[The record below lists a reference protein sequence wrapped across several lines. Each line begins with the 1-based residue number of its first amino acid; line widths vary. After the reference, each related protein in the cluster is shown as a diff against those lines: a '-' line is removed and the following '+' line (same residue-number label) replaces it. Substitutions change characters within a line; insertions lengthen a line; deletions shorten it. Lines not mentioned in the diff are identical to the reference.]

1 MKRAFDIAAAACALI
16 VLAPVLA
23 VIAVIVRLET
33 PGPAIHWS
41 RRAGRNGAL
50 FAMPKFRT
58 MRIETPDVATHMLEN
73 PAQWVT
79 PAGRVL
85 RKTSLDELPQL
96 WPILIGAMSFV
107 GPRPALH
114 NQQDLIALRAEAGVF
129 LSSGDLKKDRGLTTR
144 DHSYCAAPGAHT
156 SSLLSLSLSN
166 SNH

>member
-58 MRIETPDVATHMLEN
+58 MRIDTPDVATHLLEN

-85 RKTSLDELPQL
+85 RKTSLAA
-96 WPILIGAMSFV
+96 LINRSINETLSRTLLTTSTSLMVLFALFFFGGGVIHGFAFTLIV
-107 GPRPALH
+107 G
-114 NQQDLIALRAEAGVF
+114 LIAGTY
-129 LSSGDLKKDRGLTTR
+129 SSIFIASPVVEMWKR
-144 DHSYCAAPGAHT
+144 DKS
-156 SSLLSLSLSN
+156 
-166 SNH
+166 